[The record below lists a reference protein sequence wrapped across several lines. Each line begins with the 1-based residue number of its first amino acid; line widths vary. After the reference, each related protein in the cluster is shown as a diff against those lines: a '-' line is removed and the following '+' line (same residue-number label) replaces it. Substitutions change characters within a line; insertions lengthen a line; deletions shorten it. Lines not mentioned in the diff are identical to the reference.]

1 MASSR
6 LTSLALI
13 SARKATL
20 TIDESGKI
28 IRDIEE
34 VGGKIVTIP
43 STTTTTTTTA
53 TTVVGTSELTVA
65 GDISSTKL
73 DIAQT
78 NLSII
83 GGRSIKTTVSNNQ
96 LIINLND
103 AVSFSQAV
111 INSPSAISPL
121 IIRNSNNQIVF
132 SVNPQG
138 IPILEPKTVLPG
150 VASGMIYIS
159 GSNVVPEGYYL
170 GYPNIEDTTA
180 EEANKTD
187 ITNL

>member
-1 MASSR
+1 MATTR
-6 LTSLALI
+6 LTALALL

-34 VGGKIVTIP
+34 VSGKLTSVAP
-43 STTTTTTTTA
+43 AATTA
-53 TTVVGTSELTVA
+53 TAVTGTSELTVA
-65 GDISSTKL
+65 GDTSSTKL
-73 DIAQT
+73 NIAQT
-78 NLSII
+78 NLAIV

-111 INSPSAISPL
+111 INSPSAVSPL

-150 VASGMIYIS
+150 VASGMVYIS

-170 GYPNIEDTTA
+170 GYPNPDSNIDQ
-180 EEANKTD
+180 EANKTD

>member
-1 MASSR
+1 VASTR
-6 LTSLALI
+6 LTALALL

-34 VGGKIVTIP
+34 VSGKLTSVAP
-43 STTTTTTTTA
+43 AATTA
-53 TTVVGTSELTVA
+53 TAGTNGGLGELTIA
-65 GDISSTKL
+65 GDTSSTKL
-73 DIAQT
+73 SVTQT
-78 NLSII
+78 NLAIV
-83 GGRSIKTTVSNNQ
+83 GGRSIKTEIINNQ
-96 LIINLND
+96 LIINLNN

-111 INSPSAISPL
+111 INSPSAVSPL
-121 IIRNSNNQIVF
+121 IIRNSDNAIVF

-138 IPILEPKTVLPG
+138 IPILEPKTALPG
-150 VASGMIYIS
+150 VASGMVYIS

-170 GYPNIEDTTA
+170 GYPNPDSNIA
-180 EEANKTD
+180 QEANKTD

>member
-1 MASSR
+1 VASTR
-6 LTSLALI
+6 LTALAIL

-34 VGGKIVTIP
+34 VSGKLTSVAP
-43 STTTTTTTTA
+43 AATTTTA
-53 TTVVGTSELTVA
+53 AGTTGGLGELIIA
-65 GDISSTKL
+65 GDTSSTKL
-73 DIAQT
+73 SVTQT
-78 NLSII
+78 NLAIV
-83 GGRSIKTTVSNNQ
+83 GGRSIKTEIINNQ
-96 LIINLND
+96 LIINLNN

-111 INSPSAISPL
+111 INSPSAVSPL
-121 IIRNSNNQIVF
+121 IIRNSDNAIVF

-138 IPILEPKTVLPG
+138 IPILEPKTALPG
-150 VASGMIYIS
+150 VTSGMVYIS

-170 GYPNIEDTTA
+170 GYPNPDSNIDQQ
-180 EEANKTD
+180 ANKTD

>member
-1 MASSR
+1 MASTR
-6 LTSLALI
+6 LTALALR
-13 SARKATL
+13 SAARATL
-20 TIDESGKI
+20 FIDESGKI
-28 IRDIEE
+28 IREIEE
-34 VGGKIVTIP
+34 VSGKLNSTLP
-43 STTTTTTTTA
+43 STTTTTTA
-53 TTVVGTSELTVA
+53 VVGTTELTVA
-65 GDISSTKL
+65 GDTNSAKL
-73 DIAQT
+73 NVAQT
-78 NLSII
+78 NLSIV
-83 GGRSIKTTVSNNQ
+83 GGRSIRTTVSNNQ

-111 INSPSAISPL
+111 INSPSAVSPL

-138 IPILEPKTVLPG
+138 IPILEPKTALPG
-150 VASGMIYIS
+150 VASGMVYIS

-170 GYPNIEDTTA
+170 GYPNINDSAA

>member
-1 MASSR
+1 MAITR
-6 LTSLALI
+6 LTSLALL

-28 IRDIEE
+28 IREIEE
-34 VGGKIVTIP
+34 VSGKLDAISPTT
-43 STTTTTTTTA
+43 STTTT

-65 GDISSTKL
+65 GDTSSTKL
-73 DIAQT
+73 NIAQT
-78 NLSII
+78 NLSIV

-111 INSPSAISPL
+111 INSPSAVSPL

-138 IPILEPKTVLPG
+138 IPILEPKTSLPG
-150 VASGMIYIS
+150 VASGMVYIS

-170 GYPNIEDTTA
+170 GYPNVEETTA
-180 EEANKTD
+180 EEAKKTD
-187 ITNL
+187 ITNI

>member
-1 MASSR
+1 MASTR
-6 LTSLALI
+6 LTALALR
-13 SARKATL
+13 SAAKATL
-20 TIDESGKI
+20 LIDESGKI
-28 IRDIEE
+28 IREIEE
-34 VGGKIVTIP
+34 TSGKISLP
-43 STTTTTTTTA
+43 SSTTATTTTTTT
-53 TTVVGTSELTVA
+53 VVGTTELTVA
-65 GDISSTKL
+65 GDINSAKL
-73 DIAQT
+73 DVTQT

-83 GGRSIKTTVSNNQ
+83 GGRSIKTSVSNNQ

-111 INSPSAISPL
+111 INSPSAVSPL

-138 IPILEPKTVLPG
+138 IPILEPKTALPG
-150 VASGMIYIS
+150 VASGMVYIS

-170 GYPNIEDTTA
+170 GYPNISDTAA